1 MILLATAW
9 YERWYYV
16 CGGMVGFVALCGI
29 VFAAARWLRRVGRLM
44 DVLIGVRGGAGV
56 RATEPLVDIVDA
68 HTKTLE
74 GVMVDINDIKT
85 QLTGRNGKTLREDIE
100 IIKDE
105 QRRVRVEL
113 AKKGRL

>member
-1 MILLATAW
+1 
-9 YERWYYV
+9 
-16 CGGMVGFVALCGI
+16 
-29 VFAAARWLRRVGRLM
+29 
-44 DVLIGVRGGAGV
+44 
-56 RATEPLVDIVDA
+56 
-68 HTKTLE
+68 
-74 GVMVDINDIKT
+74 VMVDINDIKT